1 MEQTEYVAVM
11 RDGTRVVIGAN
22 TAKEIRSG
30 NHVNFFRAPT
40 MEKPGEQVFF
50 PIHAVD
56 KIIKTGTMVKEPDP
70 VVVSGPVKVDD
81 YKPVNIAKTPEEDAE
96 SADRLKAEFYAL
108 RKDKAAK
115 SAGIIEQVKRGPGR
129 PPKVLAEIEEVVSGN
144 DQGQNQKADS

>member
-56 KIIKTGTMVKEPDP
+56 KIVKTGTVVKEPEP
-70 VVVSGPVKVDD
+70 VVDGNVKVDD
-81 YKPVNIAKTPEEDAE
+81 YKPVPSFRTPEEDAE
-96 SADRLKAEFYAL
+96 AADRMKAEFYAL

-115 SAGIIEQVKRGPGR
+115 SASIIEQVKRGPGR
-129 PPKVLAEIEEVVSGN
+129 PPKVLAEIEEVVAEG
-144 DQGQNQKADS
+144 